1 LGICGSVLVPL
12 IMNIDP
18 EILSQIKGLE
28 LKAQKIVEG
37 FIAGLHKSPYHGFS
51 VEFAEHRPYNT
62 GDDFKH
68 IDWKA
73 YGKKERFYVKQ
84 YEEETNLRCFLVLD
98 TSSSMHFQHKAQWTK
113 LQYSTHL
120 AAAMGYLMQGQRDAV
135 GFASFTDTI
144 GSLLPAK
151 GTRRHLRRIFLE
163 MEPYLTKN
171 KGERT
176 GSAAALH
183 ELAERIHQRSLVVI
197 FTDLFENIEEHEALI
212 SALKHLRHRKHEV
225 ILFNVTEHSTE
236 LNLDLEHDRYL
247 LEDLESGEQIEIS
260 PAQVG
265 QDYRAKVA
273 MYMQGFKQACN
284 EFQIDFESVSTE
296 KPFNEALINYLKK
309 RSRLG

>member
-1 LGICGSVLVPL
+1 
-12 IMNIDP
+12 MNIDP

-84 YEEETNLRCFLVLD
+84 YEEETNLRCFIVMD
-98 TSSSMHFQHKAQWTK
+98 TSSSMHFRHKAQWTK
-113 LQYSTHL
+113 LQYSAHL

-135 GFASFTDTI
+135 GFASFDDTLRSI
-144 GSLLPAK
+144 LPAK
-151 GTRRHLRRIFLE
+151 GTKRHLRRIFLE
-163 MEPYLTKN
+163 MEPYLTMS
-171 KGERT
+171 KGVRT
-176 GSAAALH
+176 ASAVALH
-183 ELAERIHQRSLVVI
+183 ELAERVHQRSLVVI
-197 FTDLFENIEEHEALI
+197 FTDLFENVDEHEALI

-236 LNLDLEHDRYL
+236 LDLNLEYERYL
-247 LEDLESGEQIEIS
+247 LEDLESGEQLEIS

-265 QDYRAKVA
+265 QDYRAKVEK
-273 MYMQGFKQACN
+273 YMQRFKQACN

-296 KPFNEALINYLKK
+296 QPFSDALIHYLKK

>member
-1 LGICGSVLVPL
+1 
-12 IMNIDP
+12 MNINP

-28 LKAQKIVEG
+28 LKAKKIIEG

-68 IDWKA
+68 IDWKVYA
-73 YGKKERFYVKQ
+73 KKERFYVKQ

-98 TSSSMHFQHKAQWTK
+98 TSSSMYFKHKAQWTK
-113 LQYSTHL
+113 LEYSAYL
-120 AAAMGYLMQGQRDAV
+120 AAAMAYLMQGQRDAV
-135 GFASFTDTI
+135 GFASFADTLRTI
-144 GSLLPAK
+144 LPTK

-163 MEPYLTKN
+163 IEPYLTIN
-171 KGERT
+171 KGEFT
-176 GSAAALH
+176 ASAAALH

-197 FTDLFENIEEHEALI
+197 FTDLFENIETHDALI

-225 ILFNVTEHSTE
+225 ILFNITEHYTE
-236 LNLDLEHDRYL
+236 LNLNLEYERYL
-247 LEDLESGEQIEIS
+247 LEDLESGEQLEIS
-260 PAQVG
+260 PAQVA
-265 QDYRAKVA
+265 QDYRAKVT
-273 MYMQGFKQACN
+273 MYLQRFKQACN

-296 KPFNEALINYLKK
+296 QPFSEALIHYLKK

>member
-1 LGICGSVLVPL
+1 
-12 IMNIDP
+12 MNINP

-28 LKAQKIVEG
+28 LKAKKIIEG

-68 IDWKA
+68 IDWKV

-98 TSSSMHFQHKAQWTK
+98 TSSSMYFKHKAQWTK
-113 LQYSTHL
+113 LEYSAHL
-120 AAAMGYLMQGQRDAV
+120 AAAMAYLMQGQRDAV
-135 GFASFTDTI
+135 GFASFADTLRTI
-144 GSLLPAK
+144 LPAK

-163 MEPYLTKN
+163 IESYLTVN
-171 KGERT
+171 KGDFT
-176 GSAAALH
+176 ASAAALH

-197 FTDLFENIEEHEALI
+197 FTDLFENIETHDALI

-225 ILFNVTEHSTE
+225 ILFNITEHYTE
-236 LNLDLEHDRYL
+236 LDLNLEYERYL
-247 LEDLESGEQIEIS
+247 LEDLESGEQLEIS
-260 PAQVG
+260 PAQVA
-265 QDYRAKVA
+265 QDYRAKVTT
-273 MYMQGFKQACN
+273 YLQRFKQACN

-296 KPFNEALINYLKK
+296 QPFSEALIHYLKK

>member
-1 LGICGSVLVPL
+1 
-12 IMNIDP
+12 MNINP

-28 LKAQKIVEG
+28 LKAKKIIEG

-68 IDWKA
+68 IDWKVYA
-73 YGKKERFYVKQ
+73 KKERFYVKQ

-98 TSSSMHFQHKAQWTK
+98 TSSSMYFKHKAQWTK
-113 LQYSTHL
+113 LEYSAYL
-120 AAAMGYLMQGQRDAV
+120 AAAMAYLMQGQRDAV
-135 GFASFTDTI
+135 GFASFADTLRTI
-144 GSLLPAK
+144 LPTK

-163 MEPYLTKN
+163 IEPYLTIN
-171 KGERT
+171 KGEFT
-176 GSAAALH
+176 ASAAALH

-197 FTDLFENIEEHEALI
+197 FTDLFENIETHDALI

-225 ILFNVTEHSTE
+225 ILFNITEHYTE
-236 LNLDLEHDRYL
+236 LNLNLEYERYL
-247 LEDLESGEQIEIS
+247 LEDFESGEQLEIS
-260 PAQVG
+260 PAQVA
-265 QDYRAKVA
+265 QDYRAKVT
-273 MYMQGFKQACN
+273 MYLQRFKQACN

-296 KPFNEALINYLKK
+296 QPFSEALIHYLKK

>member
-1 LGICGSVLVPL
+1 MDINS
-12 IMNIDP
+12 

-28 LKAQKIVEG
+28 LKAKKIIEG

-68 IDWKA
+68 IDWKVYA
-73 YGKKERFYVKQ
+73 KKERFYVKQ

-98 TSSSMHFQHKAQWTK
+98 TSSSMYFKHKAQWTK
-113 LQYSTHL
+113 LEYSAYL
-120 AAAMGYLMQGQRDAV
+120 AAAMAYLMQGQSDAV
-135 GFASFTDTI
+135 GFASFADTLRTI
-144 GSLLPAK
+144 LPAK

-163 MEPYLTKN
+163 IEPYLTVN
-171 KGERT
+171 KGDFT
-176 GSAAALH
+176 ASAAALH

-197 FTDLFENIEEHEALI
+197 FTDLFENIETHDALI

-225 ILFNVTEHSTE
+225 ILFNITEHYTE
-236 LNLDLEHDRYL
+236 LSLNLEYERYL
-247 LEDLESGEQIEIS
+247 LEDLESGEQLEIS
-260 PAQVG
+260 PAQVA
-265 QDYRAKVA
+265 QDYRAKVT
-273 MYMQGFKQACN
+273 MYLQRFKQACN

-296 KPFNEALINYLKK
+296 QPFSEALVHYLKK

>member
-1 LGICGSVLVPL
+1 
-12 IMNIDP
+12 MNINP

-28 LKAQKIVEG
+28 LKAKKIIEG

-68 IDWKA
+68 IDWKVYA
-73 YGKKERFYVKQ
+73 KKERFYVKQ

-98 TSSSMHFQHKAQWTK
+98 TSSSMYFKHKSQWTK
-113 LQYSTHL
+113 LEYSAYL
-120 AAAMGYLMQGQRDAV
+120 AAALAYLMQGQRDAV
-135 GFASFTDTI
+135 GFASFADTLRTI
-144 GSLLPAK
+144 LPAK

-163 MEPYLTKN
+163 IEPYLTVN
-171 KGERT
+171 KGDFT
-176 GSAAALH
+176 ASAAALH

-197 FTDLFENIEEHEALI
+197 FTDLFENIETHDALI

-225 ILFNVTEHSTE
+225 ILFNITEHYTE
-236 LNLDLEHDRYL
+236 LSLNLEYERYL
-247 LEDLESGEQIEIS
+247 LEDLESGEQLEIS
-260 PAQVG
+260 PAQVA
-265 QDYRAKVA
+265 QDYRAKVT
-273 MYMQGFKQACN
+273 MYLQRFKQACN

-296 KPFNEALINYLKK
+296 QPFSEALVHYLKK

>member
-1 LGICGSVLVPL
+1 
-12 IMNIDP
+12 MNINP

-28 LKAQKIVEG
+28 LKAKKIIEG

-68 IDWKA
+68 IDWKVYA
-73 YGKKERFYVKQ
+73 KKERFYVKQ

-98 TSSSMHFQHKAQWTK
+98 TSSSMYFKYKAQWTK
-113 LQYSTHL
+113 LEYSAYL
-120 AAAMGYLMQGQRDAV
+120 AAAMAYLMQGQRDAV
-135 GFASFTDTI
+135 GFASFADTLRTI
-144 GSLLPAK
+144 LPAK

-163 MEPYLTKN
+163 IEPYLRIN
-171 KGERT
+171 KGDFT
-176 GSAAALH
+176 ASAAALH

-197 FTDLFENIEEHEALI
+197 FTDLFENIETHDALI

-225 ILFNVTEHSTE
+225 ILFNITEHYTE
-236 LNLDLEHDRYL
+236 LNLNLEYERYL
-247 LEDLESGEQIEIS
+247 LEDLESGEQLEIS
-260 PAQVG
+260 PAQVA
-265 QDYRAKVA
+265 QDYRAKVT
-273 MYMQGFKQACN
+273 MYLQRFKQACN

-296 KPFNEALINYLKK
+296 QPFSEALVHYLKK

>member
-1 LGICGSVLVPL
+1 
-12 IMNIDP
+12 MNINP

-28 LKAQKIVEG
+28 LKAKKIIEG

-68 IDWKA
+68 IDWKV

-98 TSSSMHFQHKAQWTK
+98 TSSSMYFKHKAQWTK
-113 LQYSTHL
+113 LEYSAHL
-120 AAAMGYLMQGQRDAV
+120 AAAMAYLMQGQRDAV
-135 GFASFTDTI
+135 GFASFADTLRTI
-144 GSLLPAK
+144 LPAK

-163 MEPYLTKN
+163 IEPYLTVN
-171 KGERT
+171 KGDFT
-176 GSAAALH
+176 ASAAALH

-197 FTDLFENIEEHEALI
+197 FTDLFENIETHDALI
-212 SALKHLRHRKHEV
+212 SALKHLRHRKHEI
-225 ILFNVTEHSTE
+225 ILFNITEHYTE
-236 LNLDLEHDRYL
+236 LNLNLEYERYL
-247 LEDLESGEQIEIS
+247 LEDLESGEQLEIS
-260 PAQVG
+260 PAQIA
-265 QDYRAKVA
+265 QDYRAKVT
-273 MYMQGFKQACN
+273 MYLQRFKQACN

-296 KPFNEALINYLKK
+296 QPFSEALIHYLKK